1 LASRTVQ
8 QLYGPNGCREGHLI
22 GYSRHGSVSLDGY
35 TSSFVEISKLDSL
48 GAVWI
53 VSLMWCVAV
62 HATDWWVSASWTFL
76 AGRKSTWVI
85 SSVVGTGTNGT
96 ANVIP
101 TEGSGVSVRLA
112 IVALGAPPIWD
123 VVIQLAFSI
132 AYDQVL
138 TADRTLLDVTRQC
151 HDNCRVGF
159 MLVTVCRCQPV
170 RRLPLYQLRVVGGD
184 TVEDLGY

>member
-1 LASRTVQ
+1 MASRTVQ

-22 GYSRHGSVSLDGY
+22 GYSCHGGVSLDGY

-62 HATDWWVSASWTFL
+62 HVTDRGVSASWTFL
-76 AGRKSTWVI
+76 AGRKSTWVF
-85 SSVVGTGTNGT
+85 SSVVGTGTNSTG
-96 ANVIP
+96 NVIP
-101 TEGSGVSVRLA
+101 TEGSGVSAGLA
-112 IVALGAPPIWD
+112 IVALGTPPIWD
-123 VVIQLAFSI
+123 VVVQLAFPI

-138 TADRTLLDVTRQC
+138 TADRTLLDIIHQC

-159 MLVTVCRCQPV
+159 MLATVCRCQPA
-170 RRLPLYQLRVVGGD
+170 RRLPLYQLLVIGGD
-184 TVEDLGY
+184 TVGDLGY

>member
-1 LASRTVQ
+1 
-8 QLYGPNGCREGHLI
+8 
-22 GYSRHGSVSLDGY
+22 
-35 TSSFVEISKLDSL
+35 
-48 GAVWI
+48 
-53 VSLMWCVAV
+53 MWCVAV
-62 HATDWWVSASWTFL
+62 HATDRWVSASWTFL
-76 AGRKSTWVI
+76 AGRKRTWVI

-123 VVIQLAFSI
+123 VVVQLAFPI

-159 MLVTVCRCQPV
+159 MLATVCRCQPA
-170 RRLPLYQLRVVGGD
+170 RHLPLYQLRVVGGD
-184 TVEDLGY
+184 TVGDLGY